1 MAAGSSLLELDAELQ
16 PRTAP
21 PVPSSSPSR
30 ADGLMAPAYRPFTI
44 GVVAAMT
51 MFAFEGIGV
60 AAAMPSVARALD
72 GLSSYAWA
80 FNGYI
85 VASLVA
91 MVVAG
96 EWCDRAGPRPSLTLG
111 ISLFGLGALVAG
123 ASGAMTLLIL
133 ARAVQ
138 GLGMGLSIVAVYIV
152 IGRAFPDELRPR
164 AFAVLSAAWVLP
176 AIVGPLVAGFLVDH
190 VSWRAVFWLVVPFCI
205 PPMLLLVPRLR
216 QFGGEGDGPR
226 RRGRVRVA
234 VVAAAG
240 LALLQ
245 EAGTR
250 RGYAGAAMGVV
261 GIAMLFPALRHL
273 LPAGALRFA
282 RGLPT
287 VVTMRGILAGA
298 FFAGEAFVPLALQTE
313 RGVSTAQA
321 GAALTVGAIGWALG
335 SQVQGRLYG
344 RTPRGLLV
352 QIGAG
357 FVATGLAF
365 MSLSLVPSITVW
377 VAIPCWMVAAVG
389 MGMSFGSIGSL
400 TLEMSEPG
408 DQGANVASLQVCD
421 AVGSVVFVGLAGA
434 IYAAALAAGTV
445 SSSTFV
451 TIWSVMAVVA
461 AFGAVVAGRIPVP
474 VPAT

>member
-1 MAAGSSLLELDAELQ
+1 VASGSSILELDAELQ
-16 PRTAP
+16 PRAEPRSASTTDVAE
-21 PVPSSSPSR
+21 SPR
-30 ADGLMAPAYRPFTI
+30 GLLSPQYRPFTV

-60 AAAMPSVARALD
+60 AAAMPSVARALE
-72 GLSSYAWA
+72 GFASYAWA

-85 VASLVA
+85 VTSLVA

-96 EWCDRAGPRPSLTLG
+96 EWCDRSGPRPSLALG
-111 ISLFGLGALVAG
+111 ISFFAFGALVAG
-123 ASGAMTLLIL
+123 ASATMALLIL

-138 GLGMGLSIVAVYIV
+138 GFGMGLAIVAVYIV
-152 IGRAFPDELRPR
+152 IGRAFPDDLRPR

-176 AIVGPLVAGFLVDH
+176 AIVGPLIAGFLVDH
-190 VSWRAVFWLVVPFCI
+190 VTWRAVFWLVVPFCI

-216 QFGGEGDGPR
+216 QFGGEGDAPP

-234 VVAAAG
+234 VVAAVG

-250 RGYAGAAMGVV
+250 RGTVGAALAVV
-261 GIAMLFPALRHL
+261 GAALLLPALRQL

-298 FFAGEAFVPLALQTE
+298 FFAGEAFVPLALQTQ

-352 QIGAG
+352 QVGAAL
-357 FVATGLAF
+357 VAAGLAT

-377 VAIPCWMVAAVG
+377 VAIPCWMVAAIG
-389 MGMSFGSIGSL
+389 MGMSFGSIGTL
-400 TLEMSEPG
+400 TLELSASG
-408 DQGANVASLQVCD
+408 GQGANVASLQVCD

-434 IYAAALAAGTV
+434 IYAAALAADAV
-445 SSSTFV
+445 SSATFV

-461 AFGAVVAGRIPVP
+461 LFGSMVARRIPVP
-474 VPAT
+474 AS

>member
-1 MAAGSSLLELDAELQ
+1 MS
-16 PRTAP
+16 
-21 PVPSSSPSR
+21 
-30 ADGLMAPAYRPFTI
+30 PAYRPFTI

-60 AAAMPSVARALD
+60 AAAMPSVAGALD
-72 GLSSYAWA
+72 GLGTYAWA

-96 EWCDRAGPRPSLTLG
+96 EWCDRSGPRPPLALG
-111 ISLFGLGALVAG
+111 ISLFGVGALVAG
-123 ASGAMTLLIL
+123 AAGSMTLLVL

-138 GLGMGLSIVAVYIV
+138 GLGMGLSIVAVYVV
-152 IGRAFPDELRPR
+152 IGRAFPDDLRPR

-190 VSWRAVFWLVVPFCI
+190 VTWRAVFWLVVPFCV

-216 QFGGEGDGPR
+216 AFGGEGYGPP

-250 RGYAGAAMGVV
+250 RGTVGALLAAIGVALLV
-261 GIAMLFPALRHL
+261 PALRHL

-352 QIGAG
+352 QVGAA
-357 FVATGLAF
+357 FVAVGLAC

-377 VAIPCWMVAAVG
+377 VAIPCWLVAALG
-389 MGMSFGSIGSL
+389 MGMSFGTIGTL
-400 TLEMSEPG
+400 TLELSEPG

-421 AVGSVVFVGLAGA
+421 AVGSVVFVGLAGT
-434 IYAAALAAGTV
+434 IYAAALAAGAV

-451 TIWSVMAVVA
+451 TIWSVMALVA
-461 AFGAVVAGRIPVP
+461 LAGSLVARRIPVP
-474 VPAT
+474 VA